1 MSNTPI
7 RNYATVL
14 YPESA
19 KENWKT
25 ILQDLHIKALVSP
38 LHDKDVNDDGEL
50 KKPHY
55 HIMYV
60 FDGKK
65 SERQVREINE
75 LIGSVGLERVI
86 SLKGYARYLCHLD
99 DRDKIQ
105 YPVSEVEALGGIS
118 YEETIKETSDK
129 YRIAK
134 EILNYCKENEIIA
147 YCDIVDFAMDNN
159 DGWFV
164 ELIENP
170 YMYKSYIKSLA
181 WKKLHEEK
189 EWEQGIKI
197 K

>member
-1 MSNTPI
+1 MDKKKSNTPI

-19 KENWKT
+19 RENWKT
-25 ILQDLHIKALVSP
+25 ILQDLHIKALISP
-38 LHDKDVNDDGEL
+38 LHDKDTDENGEL

-65 SERQVREINE
+65 SEKQVREINE
-75 LIGSVGLERVI
+75 LIGSVGLERVV

-99 DRDKIQ
+99 DKDKIQ
-105 YPVSEVEALGGIS
+105 YSISEVEALGGIS

-129 YRIAK
+129 YRITK
-134 EILNYCKENEIIA
+134 EILEYCKENEIIA
-147 YCDIVDFAMDNN
+147 YCDIVDIAMENN
-159 DGWFV
+159 HEWFV

-170 YMYKSYIKSLA
+170 YLFMNYIKSFT
-181 WKKLHEEK
+181 WKK
-189 EWEQGIKI
+189 GIR
-197 K
+197 